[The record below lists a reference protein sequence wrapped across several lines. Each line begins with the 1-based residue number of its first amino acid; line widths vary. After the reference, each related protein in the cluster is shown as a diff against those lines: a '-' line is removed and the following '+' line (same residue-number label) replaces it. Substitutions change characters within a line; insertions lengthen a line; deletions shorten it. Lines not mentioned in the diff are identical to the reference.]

1 MVLGDAV
8 YEVFKELPFDLPT
21 IVKYFLPDA
30 KIMRVEQTH
39 TFTGK
44 NIEWCIV
51 SSDQRKSYSPI
62 SLKGEHEAWLYALQR
77 ICRNKWPTP
86 VKEIIQEGLNG

>member
-1 MVLGDAV
+1 MTLGDCV
-8 YEVFKELPFDLPT
+8 YEVLRGLSLDLPVL
-21 IVKYFLPDA
+21 VKSFLPDA
-30 KIMRVEQTH
+30 KVMRIESVH
-39 TFTGK
+39 SFTGK